1 MAENPGAG
9 GGAKAAAAAQVEK
22 RVALGDLTNVA
33 AGGCRLGGP
42 GAVLMENEMSEARKL
57 KSCFTNVEWLKGKPL
72 EEQGNREREEMEPPM
87 LKKIE
92 AKEDKT
98 ELEFG
103 SCKVLLS
110 DKPDV
115 SLHCDVPQKQHLNK
129 VGEAT
134 LAKDIAESAAEEV
147 NWLEHPLATV
157 SEETD
162 KPMRDQFMLTKQ
174 ETVDAD
180 DTTLKLKDMLSGLH
194 GMDKML
200 IELHRGMDKMNS
212 RQQDIHDF
220 NERLSIE
227 RSKVQSLEKEIDQLR
242 LQLTLLQSKLDHGH
256 DSSSSMKVP
265 CATNTLAVNI
275 EAKPKLNE
283 TEDWLRAVEELK
295 GQACAAKKEPV
306 FIELCDDEDTC
317 MWYDDNDDEDDDDDD
332 DEKPSNDFGSGEPGS
347 ESCRFIGSSEWFF
360 RGNKLMLSS
369 GMKKHLRELCGCVPP
384 EIPFYIYQMNKSSLK
399 IRGKMRLSKEY
410 ISKPL
415 LSCLDRGVGYAHFEV
430 DGEDHGTVRVKLNA
444 DGRASLT
451 SGWENVVAA
460 KDIKVG
466 DICAFHFKISDGI
479 LKLSV
484 YVFHPVCHL
493 VCVR

>member
-1 MAENPGAG
+1 MEDNPGAG
-9 GGAKAAAAAQVEK
+9 GGAMVAAAAAAQVGR

-33 AGGCRLGGP
+33 AGGRRLGGP
-42 GAVLMENEMSEARKL
+42 GAVLTEKEMSEARKL
-57 KSCFTNVEWLKGKPL
+57 KSCFTNVDLLKEKLL
-72 EEQGNREREEMEPPM
+72 EEQGNREREEMEPSM
-87 LKKIE
+87 LKQIE
-92 AKEDKT
+92 AKVDKM
-98 ELEFG
+98 ELQSG

-115 SLHCDVPQKQHLNK
+115 PPCDVPQKQALTNMNE

-134 LAKDIAESAAEEV
+134 LAKDSAESAAEEV
-147 NWLEHPLATV
+147 NGLGHPLATV
-157 SEETD
+157 SEERD
-162 KPMRDQFMLTKQ
+162 KPMKDQSILTKQ
-174 ETVDAD
+174 ETTDAD
-180 DTTLKLKDMLSGLH
+180 DTVLKNMWSGLH

-200 IELHRGMDKMNS
+200 MELHRTMDKH
-212 RQQDIHDF
+212 QQDKHVF
-220 NERLSIE
+220 EERLSIE
-227 RSKVQSLEKEIDQLR
+227 RSKVQSLEQEIDQLR
-242 LQLTLLQSKLDHGH
+242 SQVALLQSKLDHGH

-265 CATNTLAVNI
+265 CETNTLAVDI

-317 MWYDDNDDEDDDDDD
+317 MWYDEDDDD
-332 DEKPSNDFGSGEPGS
+332 DEKASNDFGSGEPGS
-347 ESCRFIGSSEWFF
+347 ESCRFTGSSEWFF

-430 DGEDHGTVRVKLNA
+430 DGEDHGTVRIKLNS

-466 DICAFHFKISDGI
+466 DVCAFHFKISGGI

-493 VCVR
+493 LCVR